1 MSEPAVTSSG
11 PALDVA
17 AIRQDFPILRQSMN
31 GHRLAYLDNAAST
44 QRPSVVIDAISTYYS
59 RDHANVHRGVHTLS
73 QRATDAQEAAREI
86 VRQFI
91 GAADRR
97 EIIFTRGTTD
107 SVNLVAG
114 TLGQSIGPG
123 DEILITHM
131 EHHSN
136 IVPWQMLCERTGA
149 RLVVAPIDSRGELL
163 MGDFLERLGPR
174 TRLVSI
180 VHVSNALGTV
190 LPVEQLAAEAK
201 RRGIPV
207 LIDGAQA
214 VAHTRIDVRALGCD
228 FYAFSGHKMYGPT
241 GIGVLYGRLDRLE
254 RLPPYQGGGEMILSV
269 SFEKTEWNEL
279 PYKFEA
285 GTPHIAGIVGL
296 GAAITYLESLDM
308 NAVASHE
315 SLVLDYGRRALEAID
330 GLTLVG
336 TAKHK
341 AGVLSFVVDGIHSH
355 DLGTVL
361 DHQGVAVRTGHHC
374 AMPLMSFLGL
384 SGTARA
390 SLAVYNDRDDI
401 DQLVEAIRIAIKLLG
416 R

>member
-1 MSEPAVTSSG
+1 VSEPAVTSSG

>member
-1 MSEPAVTSSG
+1 MTSSG